1 MIDPR
6 SLPDHDHTFFQNF
19 PQRRY
24 FLRMLYGDEEEAL
37 RIPIADLITLKDGK
51 PFLWL
56 AVAVH
61 WDGNRYTRVLVNMPL
76 SVRLSETTEEQA
88 RAVFEAAMGLT
99 PTVETLQ

>member
-6 SLPDHDHTFFQNF
+6 SLPDHDHKFFTVCPN
-19 PQRRY
+19 RRY
-24 FLRMLYGDEEEAL
+24 QLRMLHGDEEEAL
-37 RIPIADLITLKDGK
+37 RIPIASLVTLKDGK

-76 SVRLSETTEEQA
+76 SIRLSETTEEQA
-88 RAVFEAAMGLT
+88 RAVFEAAMGLA
-99 PTVETLQ
+99 PTVETIQ

>member
-1 MIDPR
+1 MIDPK
-6 SLPDHDHTFFQNF
+6 SLPDHDHTFFKNF

-24 FLRMLYGDEEEAL
+24 CLRMLHGDEQEAL
-37 RIPIADLITLKDGK
+37 RVPIRSLVTLKDGK

-76 SVRLSETTEEQA
+76 SVRLTGATEEQA
-88 RAVFEAAMGLT
+88 RAVFEAAMGLA
-99 PTVETLQ
+99 PTVETIQ